1 MSREVLQLLKRIDQ
15 DNNIEIKIALQCAP
29 LLTGIKI
36 SNLFIVATGNAK
48 HVFQRFQGTPI
59 AMCVLCK
66 TKQKTVFF
74 LYRQEELETYLRSP
88 KVKELLEYLGYESH
102 QLNTVLKE
110 CSKRYQQYVTDEKEF
125 PHELG
130 LLLGYPTEDVIG
142 FIENQG
148 KNPLYTGYW
157 KVYSNLREALN
168 LFEKYNQA
176 RETVVRMISSGF
188 DVQNILKIYQERKCC
203 ELVV

>member
-1 MSREVLQLLKRIDQ
+1 MSRELLQILKRIDQ

-48 HVFQRFQGTPI
+48 HVFQRFQGTSI

-66 TKQKTVFF
+66 TKKKTVFF
-74 LYRQEELETYLRSP
+74 LYRPDELEDYVRSP
-88 KVKELLEYLGYESH
+88 KVQELLEYLGYESLR
-102 QLNTVLKE
+102 LNVLLKE
-110 CSKRYQQYVTDEKEF
+110 CSRRYQKYVADETGF

-130 LLLGYPTEDVIG
+130 LLLGYPVDDVIG

-176 RETVVRMISSGF
+176 QETVVRMITCGI
-188 DVQNILKIYQERKCC
+188 DVQNILKIYQKRQYS
-203 ELVV
+203 ELMN